1 VLEPGLRVAMMA
13 VTELK
18 WGEPKG
24 WRYHWHRL
32 RGHLLHKEAE
42 VNLGL
47 GPPLL
52 IWEHWYCAT
61 CHRTL

>member
-1 VLEPGLRVAMMA
+1 MMA